1 MLTLGKKTLS
11 VPILQGGMGV
21 GVSLGGLAGAV
32 AACGGMGA
40 SPPPMQ
46 ATGSRTL
53 PVTRPAPTTA
63 P

>member
-1 MLTLGKKTLS
+1 MLTLGRKALS

-21 GVSLGGLAGAV
+21 GVSLGGPVLLQPASAV
-32 AACGGMGA
+32 EMH
-40 SPPPMQ
+40 PMQ

-53 PVTRPAPTTA
+53 PATRQAPITV